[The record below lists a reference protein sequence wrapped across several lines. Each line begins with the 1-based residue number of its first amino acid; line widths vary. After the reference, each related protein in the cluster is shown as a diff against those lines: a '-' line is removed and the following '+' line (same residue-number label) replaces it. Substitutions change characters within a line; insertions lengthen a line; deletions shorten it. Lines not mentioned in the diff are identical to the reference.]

1 MKIRVFEKILALGSM
16 LGLLS
21 VSCSREAVPGAE
33 ADARQDSVITFT
45 AGFAA
50 DGQTPSSDSGTKVAI
65 NIDETNSKATV
76 AFTAGDWIYA
86 HSEFV
91 YFKPYEGDRRS
102 DPFQASVVLKDEN
115 LNDDGTATFSIPAPS
130 DSRYESFQFMAAD
143 NSNCFGSQASN
154 IMSDGLPAYTVTTAK
169 SAFNS
174 VVAGRTP
181 HLGWGKCTSGN
192 KTVTFKNV
200 LTLLRYKVILDDVA
214 YVEFT
219 GNDGENVIGA
229 INIDYY
235 HETVSLGD
243 GYASAR
249 SYVSASGKPG
259 YIALAPGLDLTKGFT
274 VNAYDKDGNVLY
286 ALRSDK
292 EFKTVAGKII
302 DLGTLENNISCYAMW
317 EAGEDIE
324 IGGVT
329 YNKAT
334 CGEATLIADG
344 GTIPSDKVGVF
355 FLKGEATVVALGL
368 TSGINKK
375 DVIIVSD
382 SYGGSRAKVKFS
394 SSSVSIAVNSL
405 AFKNV
410 KMETGTGTYLFEI
423 SQMETL
429 TMDGCLVTV
438 NRPIAD
444 MSGSHNITN
453 LCLQGND
460 FIIGSSSEGFL
471 VTGDSD
477 DRSGDLGTYTIVN
490 NVFWSGSPKEWHIVK
505 SDPGHGLKLGTL
517 EISINTFYNL
527 YSGTHGDST
536 PKAFVMLGKITSKA
550 TFDSNLVYTGS
561 IFTAGD
567 TPVDTAPTAY
577 LTGVYRDEA
586 GEKAASILNG
596 GSDAMW
602 YGTIAALGGSAFY
615 TGGEDYVSGYITSNM
630 ANLTEDPFDRINPAS
645 GVYSIKTAY
654 EDYGAIRF
662 Y

>member
-1 MKIRVFEKILALGSM
+1 MKISGFEKILALASM

-21 VSCSREAVPGAE
+21 VSCSREAVPGA
-33 ADARQDSVITFT
+33 DGGARQDSVITFT

-65 NIDETNSKATV
+65 NIDASNSKATV

-91 YFKPYEGDRRS
+91 YFKPYEGDRLS

-115 LNDDGTATFSIPAPS
+115 LNADGTATFSISAPS
-130 DSRYESFQFMAAD
+130 DSRYENFQFMAAD
-143 NSNCFGSQASN
+143 NHNCFGSQASN
-154 IMSDGLPAYTVTTAK
+154 IMDGLLAYTVTTAK

-174 VVAGRTP
+174 VVAGRIP
-181 HLGWGKCTSGN
+181 HLGWGKCSSSD

-219 GNDGENVIGA
+219 GNNGENVIGA

-249 SYVSASGKPG
+249 SYVSAPGAAG

-274 VNAYDKDGNVLY
+274 VNAYDKDGNVLF

-292 EFKTVAGKII
+292 EFKTVAGKIV

-344 GTIPSDKVGVF
+344 GTVPSDKVGVF
-355 FLKGEATVVALGL
+355 FLKGEATVAALGL
-368 TSGINKK
+368 TSGTEK

-382 SYGGSRAKVKFS
+382 SYGGARAKVKFS
-394 SSSVSIAVNSL
+394 SSPVSIAVNSL
-405 AFKNV
+405 VFKNV
-410 KMETGTGTYLFEI
+410 EMETGTDADLLKIT
-423 SQMETL
+423 QMETL

-438 NRPIAD
+438 NRPLAD
-444 MSGSHNITN
+444 MSGSFNITN

-460 FIIGSSSEGFL
+460 FIIGSSSEGLL

-477 DRSGDLGTYTIVN
+477 DSSGDLGTYTIEN

-505 SDPGHGLKLGTL
+505 SDPRHGLKLKKL
-517 EISINTFYNL
+517 EFSLNTFYNL

-536 PKAFVMLGKITSKA
+536 PKAFLMMGKITSFA
-550 TFDSNLVYTGS
+550 TFESNLVYTGS
-561 IFTAGD
+561 IFTAAD
-567 TPVDTAPTAY
+567 TPVATAPTAY
-577 LTGVYRDEA
+577 LSGFYRDEA
-586 GEKAASILNG
+586 GENAASILES
-596 GSDAMW
+596 GSADKW
-602 YGTIAALGGSAFY
+602 YGTLAALGGSAFY
-615 TGGEDYVSGYITSNM
+615 TGGEDYVSGYITLNM
-630 ANLTEDPFDRINPAS
+630 ANLTEDPFERINLAS
-645 GVYSIKTAY
+645 GVYSIKAAY

-662 Y
+662 F

>member
-1 MKIRVFEKILALGSM
+1 MKISEFRKILALGSM
-16 LGLLS
+16 LGLLA
-21 VSCSREAVPGAE
+21 VSCSREAVPGADVDE
-33 ADARQDSVITFT
+33 RHDSVITFT

-50 DGQTPSSDSGTKVAI
+50 DGQTPSSESVTKVAI
-65 NIDETNSKATV
+65 NIDEANSRATV

-91 YFKPYEGDRRS
+91 YFKPYEGDRLS

-115 LNDDGTATFSIPAPS
+115 LNAGGTATFSIPAPS
-130 DSRYESFQFMAAD
+130 DSRYENFQFMAAD

-154 IMSDGLPAYTVTTAK
+154 IMSDGLPAYTVTTVK
-169 SAFNS
+169 TAFNS
-174 VVAGRTP
+174 VVAGRIP
-181 HLGWGKCTSGN
+181 HLAWGKCTSGDN
-192 KTVTFKNV
+192 AVTFRNV
-200 LTLLRYKVILDDVA
+200 LTLLRYKVSSDGVA

-219 GNDGENVIGA
+219 GNNEENVIGA
-229 INIDYY
+229 IKIDYY

-243 GYASAR
+243 GYTSAR

-334 CGEATLIADG
+334 CGDATLIADG
-344 GTIPSDKVGVF
+344 GTVPSDKVGVF
-355 FLKGEATVVALGL
+355 FLKGEATVAALGL
-368 TSGINKK
+368 TSGTKK
-375 DVIIVSD
+375 DVILVSD
-382 SYGGSRAKVKFS
+382 SYGGARAKVKFS
-394 SSSVSIAVNSL
+394 SSTVSIAVNSL

-410 KMETGTGTYLFEI
+410 EMETGTGADLFKI
-423 SQMETL
+423 TQMETL

-444 MSGSHNITN
+444 MSGSFNITN
-453 LCLQGND
+453 LCLQDND
-460 FIIGSSSEGFL
+460 FIIGSSSEGLL
-471 VTGDSD
+471 VTGASD
-477 DRSGDLGTYTIVN
+477 EDSGDLGTYTIED
-490 NVFWSGSPKEWHIVK
+490 NVFWSASPKEWHIVK
-505 SDPGHGLKLGTL
+505 SDPGHGLKLQKL
-517 EISINTFYNL
+517 EISLNTFYNL
-527 YSGTHGDST
+527 YSGTFGDST
-536 PKAFVMLGKITSKA
+536 PKAFVMLGKITSAA

-561 IFTAGD
+561 IFTTED
-567 TPVDTAPTAY
+567 TLADTAPTAY

-586 GEKAASILNG
+586 GEKAASILNA

-602 YGTIAALGGSAFY
+602 YGTLAALGGSAFY

-630 ANLTEDPFDRINPAS
+630 ANLTEDPFDRIDPPS

-662 Y
+662 F